1 MIFKRGSPGDRAGSP
16 SPSEMKLQREFE
28 QLRDEVSTL
37 RKQVAT
43 LEQRFATYHRERFNC
58 IDKLADYLVGAELPG
73 GYFEFGVSSGVTFSY
88 AMRTMQNL
96 FPQMPFVALDSFEG
110 LPAPSGQDAVQ
121 GYTSGFRAGEFS
133 CSRQDFLNNVASA
146 GGDIHR
152 ITIVEGWFDQS
163 LVKGDPRIAGLSK
176 VAAAWIDCDLYE
188 SSIPVLDFLTD
199 RLSIGTVLLFDDWR
213 CFRNLPDRGE
223 QRACREWLGRNP
235 QIKLAEF
242 VDFGFHGVSFTVER
256 C

>member
-1 MIFKRGSPGDRAGSP
+1 MIFKRGIPGGRAGSP
-16 SPSEMKLQREFE
+16 SPSAMNLQSEFE
-28 QLRDEVSTL
+28 QLRDEVLTL

-58 IDKLADYLVGAELPG
+58 IDKLADYLVGAQLPG
-73 GYFEFGVSSGVTFSY
+73 GYFEFGVSRGVTFSY
-88 AMRTMQNL
+88 AMRTMQDL

-110 LPAPSGQDAVQ
+110 LPAPSGQDAAQ
-121 GYTSGFRAGEFS
+121 GYTSGFQAGEFS

-146 GGDIHR
+146 GGDINR
-152 ITIVEGWFDQS
+152 VTIVEGWFDQS
-163 LVKGDPRIAGLSK
+163 LAKGDRRIAGLGK

-199 RLSIGTVLLFDDWR
+199 RLSVGSVLLFDDWR

-223 QRACREWLGRNP
+223 QRACREWLERNP